1 MLSRAV
7 SGRPRFAAAL
17 LAALLA
23 QGTVAAAP
31 EAPEPR
37 RNVLVLYTYGRM
49 LPANLEFEAG
59 LRRAFEESGAGPV
72 ELFEEFLDFERFDRT
87 SYLVAMENY
96 LREKYAGRKPDAVI
110 AAAADGLGFLL
121 ARRERL
127 FPGVPIVHAAVERA
141 WLTALGPLP
150 PDAIGVPWDLDIRG
164 TLELALRLHPR
175 ARRVVLV
182 SGASPRDRFL
192 GDLMHDASAGFAS
205 RAAVETLAARP
216 HGEVLARLAALAAD
230 AVVVTVG
237 YFEDGEGREFLPRDS
252 AREMAGVS
260 GAPLYSAYSTMLG
273 TGAVGGSM
281 ATFDQFGHEAGR
293 ETAALLR
300 GVTPAE
306 LQLPD
311 ELPAQAH
318 LDWRQLRRW
327 GVDEQ
332 RLPAGA
338 VLHFRKPGFFE
349 EHRREALAGGLV
361 FVVQAG
367 LIGLLLV
374 ERRRRRAAE
383 LARQA
388 VRTELMHASR
398 LAVAGELVGS
408 IAHEINQPLGAIQAN
423 ADAADLILASRPD
436 RVADLRAILADIR
449 RDDQRASEVIRRL
462 RALLAKREVEKQDLD
477 LAEAVREVERLLRP
491 EARRRG
497 VALEVRTPGEP
508 VPLLGDRIQLQQ
520 VVINLVLNALDAV
533 ASGPD
538 GRKKV
543 EISLGRGAGEEVV
556 VAVRDLGPGI
566 APENLGKLFESFFT
580 TKSQGMGLGLA
591 IARTIVE
598 AHGGRIRAENH
609 PAGGA
614 VFRVELPASGGEPA
628 PRELG

>member
-1 MLSRAV
+1 MSPASLAARFSTAV
-7 SGRPRFAAAL
+7 AF

-23 QGTVAAAP
+23 QGAAA
-31 EAPEPR
+31 AEPPR
-37 RNVLVLYTYGRM
+37 VARSVLVLYTYGRM

-59 LRRAFEESGAGPV
+59 LRRAFQESGAGAV
-72 ELFEEFLDFERFDRT
+72 ELFEEFLDLERFDRT
-87 SYLVAMENY
+87 SYLVAMETY
-96 LREKYAGRKPDAVI
+96 LREKYAGRQPDAVV
-110 AAAADGLGFLL
+110 AAAADGLGFLI

-127 FPGVPIVHAAVERA
+127 FPGVPIVHAGVDRP
-141 WLTALGPLP
+141 WLAALGPLP
-150 PDAIGVPWDLDIRG
+150 PDAIGVPWDLDFRG
-164 TLELALRLHPR
+164 TIELALRLHPR

-192 GDLMHDASAGFAS
+192 GELMRDASAGLAG

-216 HGEVLARLAALAAD
+216 HREMLARLATLGD
-230 AVVVTVG
+230 DSVVVTVG

-252 AREMAGVS
+252 ARELAGVS
-260 GAPLYSAYSTMLG
+260 EAPLYTVYSTMLG
-273 TGAVGGSM
+273 AGAVGGSM
-281 ATFDQFGHEAGR
+281 ATFGQFGREAGR

-300 GVTPAE
+300 GVGPAE
-306 LQLPD
+306 VQLP
-311 ELPAQAH
+311 ERLPAEVH

-327 GVDEQ
+327 GVDE
-332 RLPAGA
+332 RSLPADA
-338 VLHFRKPGFFE
+338 VIHFRAPGFFE
-349 EHRREALAGGLV
+349 EYRREALAGGLV
-361 FVVQAG
+361 FAVQAA

-462 RALLAKREVEKQDLD
+462 RTLLAKGEVEKRSLD
-477 LAEAVREVERLLRP
+477 LEEAVREVERLLRP

-497 VALEVRTPGEP
+497 AALEVRTPGGP

-520 VVINLVLNALDAV
+520 VVINLVLNGLDAV
-533 ASGPD
+533 ANAPAD
-538 GRKKV
+538 RKRV
-543 EISLGRGAGEEVV
+543 EISLGRGAGGNAVLT
-556 VAVRDLGPGI
+556 VRDLGAGI
-566 APENLGKLFESFFT
+566 ALEHLPQLFESFFT
-580 TKSQGMGLGLA
+580 TKSRGMGLGLA

-598 AHGGRIRAENH
+598 AHGGRIRAEND

-614 VFRVELPASGGEPA
+614 VFRVELPVSGGEPA
-628 PRELG
+628 PKERG